1 MPPGRGF
8 GVVPVRRRHTG
19 TFSWP
24 RIYSRKTRK
33 SAGATNDVAPCGGV
47 PAPELTRMML
57 FPNTSE
63 EPDPDDLAQPLCMP

>member
-8 GVVPVRRRHTG
+8 GVVLVRRRHTG
-19 TFSWP
+19 S
-24 RIYSRKTRK
+24 SRKTRK
-33 SAGATNDVAPCGGV
+33 LAGATNNVARCGA

-63 EPDPDDLAQPLCMP
+63 EPDPDDLAQPCCLPGRGP

>member
-8 GVVPVRRRHTG
+8 GVVLFSKAAYRVLAEDMRVGRRHQ
-19 TFSWP
+19 
-24 RIYSRKTRK
+24 Y
-33 SAGATNDVAPCGGV
+33 VARCGGV

-63 EPDPDDLAQPLCMP
+63 ELDPDDLAQPLRMP